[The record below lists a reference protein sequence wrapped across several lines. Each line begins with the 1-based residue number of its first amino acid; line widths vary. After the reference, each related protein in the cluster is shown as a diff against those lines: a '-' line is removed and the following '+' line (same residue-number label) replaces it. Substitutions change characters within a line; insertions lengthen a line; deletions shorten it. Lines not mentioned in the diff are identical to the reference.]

1 MIAARHAKARSFCFA
16 LESPFVAETLRSFLR
31 VVMQI
36 LQCKIMLQRIYFDCQ
51 NKSATDNQ

>member
-1 MIAARHAKARSFCFA
+1 MLRAIPGAQFSFERPASLAELLKA
-16 LESPFVAETLRSFLR
+16 FLK